1 MVEDNQDFTDV
12 IKLCQ
17 ELILDPVYAN
27 RARNILTKL
36 MPDKIKYDINDNVS
50 VAYNEYTFYSTVI
63 EDIRYYESSYRGYP
77 KIEVE
82 YLVSVNIYDC
92 PVKQWIP
99 QIKIFPKSPK
109 YDNVAK

>member
-1 MVEDNQDFTDV
+1 MVEENQDFTEV

-17 ELILDPVYAN
+17 ELMLDSVYAN
-27 RARNILTKL
+27 RARNILAKL

-50 VAYNEYTFYSTVI
+50 VVYNEYTFYSTVI
-63 EDIRYYESSYRGYP
+63 EDIRCYESNHKGYP

-82 YLVSVNIYDC
+82 YLVNVNIYDC

-99 QIKIFPKSPK
+99 QIKIFCKSP
-109 YDNVAK
+109 